1 MGVGEAG
8 SKQSVSREAGE
19 AAASCLAAAGRCCK
33 KSSVDKM
40 SACGSGSA
48 DGWERG

>member
-19 AAASCLAAAGRCCK
+19 AAAGRCCK
-33 KSSVDKM
+33 RSSVDKM